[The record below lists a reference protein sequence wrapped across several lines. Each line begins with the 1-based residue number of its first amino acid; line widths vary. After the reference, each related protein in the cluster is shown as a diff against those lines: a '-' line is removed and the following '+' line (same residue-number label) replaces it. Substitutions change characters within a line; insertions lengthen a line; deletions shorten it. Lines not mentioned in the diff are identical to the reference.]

1 MLNRII
7 ERLKLGEVFLYP
19 TDTTFG
25 LGCDAK
31 NVDAIRKIQ
40 QLKNRSD
47 AKSFVILVDS
57 VRMLQ
62 SIVDVPVLAW
72 DLMDLSEKPITIVYD
87 NPRGMPKELVAAD
100 NTIAIRLTNDLFCKK
115 LISKLNS
122 PIVSTSANL
131 SGEPSPTDFESISTK
146 IKQGVDYIFPECENF
161 KPLYEASSIIKLS
174 EDGQVKVIRE

>member
-1 MLNRII
+1 MDLDLEN
-7 ERLKLGEVFLYP
+7 KTFLYP

-25 LGCDAK
+25 LGCDVK
-31 NVDAIRKIQ
+31 NVDGLKKIQ
-40 QLKNRSD
+40 TLKNRSD
-47 AKSFVILVDS
+47 SKSFVILVDS

-87 NPRGMPKELVAAD
+87 NPKGLPKELVAAD
-100 NTIAIRLTNDLFCKK
+100 NTIAIRLTKDLFCKK

-131 SGEPSPTDFESISTK
+131 SGEPSPTDFESISAK
-146 IKQGVDYIFPECENF
+146 IKEGVDYIFPECENF
-161 KPLYEASSIIKLS
+161 KPIYQASSIIKLS